1 MRTGIA
7 TVPLDYN
14 KISPQPYPKIPNEPK
29 IPLRNYLLDLVAD
42 SDGKESSIYLKGV
55 EKFIQEIWSEMIQ
68 NNWRILRVRK
78 LIPEK
83 LGVHHVLLYDCKNGK
98 KAISIQNLYKL
109 LLLWKEYCQKT
120 NEDVEKK
127 WNEIYKSDF
136 TFSVHRALQ
145 PTKLPKYFSQKLS
158 YLIGWM
164 CGDGHLSDHGNH
176 YLIKIS
182 EGSIEELSS
191 LQILVKDLFG
201 INPPIFRIYKKGYAL
216 QFGNKPV
223 FRFLTKVL
231 KIKVGEFPEIIK
243 EANDANK
250 KCFLAGIFDS
260 EGYVYES
267 RYRITISQANLRFLE
282 KIIALSN
289 ELGIKFRGPVTH
301 RTKLGIWY
309 SIRIDKKDDI
319 LNFANSIGSYH
330 VNKYKKLKKQ
340 VAKIHENRHS

>member
-14 KISPQPYPKIPNEPK
+14 KISPQSYPKIPNEPK

-42 SDGKESSIYLKGV
+42 SDGKESSVYLKGV

-68 NNWRILRVRK
+68 SNWRILRVRK

-83 LGVHHVLLYDCKNGK
+83 LGVHHVLLYGYKNGK
-98 KAISIQNLYKL
+98 KAIPIQSLHKL
-109 LLLWKEYCQKT
+109 LLLWKEYCHKN
-120 NEDVEKK
+120 NEDIKRK
-127 WNEIYKSDF
+127 WEEIYASNF
-136 TFSVHRALQ
+136 TFSVHKSLQ
-145 PTKLPKYFSQKLS
+145 PTKLPKYFSPKLS
-158 YLIGWM
+158 YFVGWT
-164 CGDGHLSDHGNH
+164 CGDGHLTDYGNH

-182 EGSIEELSS
+182 EESIEELSL
-191 LQILVKDLFG
+191 LQTLVKDLFG
-201 INPPIFRIYKKGYAL
+201 INPPIFRIYKNGYAL

-223 FRFLTKVL
+223 FRFLTQVL

-243 EANDANK
+243 EVNDACK
-250 KCFLAGIFDS
+250 KYFLAGVFDS
-260 EGYVYES
+260 EGCVYES

-289 ELGIKFRGPVTH
+289 ELGIKFRDPVTH

-309 SIRIDKKDDI
+309 TIRIDKKDDI
-319 LNFANSIGSYH
+319 LKFANSIGSYH

-340 VAKIHENRHS
+340 IAKIYENRNS